1 MQSTMQDFPL
11 DIGLIYRH
19 GRTVHRNS
27 QIVTFDPSG
36 SRRSSFAEVAD
47 RAELLAAALH
57 RLGIRP
63 GDRVGTFI
71 WNVQEHIEAYF
82 AIPCLGAVCH
92 TLNLRLF
99 PEQLA
104 YIVNHAGDRA
114 IIVGADLIPLL
125 APVAPELHGVEAYIV
140 VGEGDRTPLRDAAP
154 SARVLD
160 YEELLAAEAL
170 GFDWPVVDE
179 RDAAAMCYTS
189 GTTGNPKGVVYSHR
203 STVLHSMAGHGPA
216 GLLFTVRDVVLP
228 IVPMFHANAWG
239 IPYAVWMVGADLV
252 LPGKYLQGEHVC
264 RMIEDERATWS
275 GGVPTI
281 WTDVLQYA
289 ATHDVDLSSL
299 RALMSGG
306 SAVPRSLIERAWK
319 ELGVPMLQGWGMTE
333 TSPLAAVGWPP
344 RGTETGSP
352 EDIDWREYSGRIVGG
367 CEIRIVDDDDTV
379 LPWDGESVGEIEA
392 RGPWITASYYNDPAP
407 ERFHDGWLRTG
418 DIASITP
425 DGFIRISDRIKDVIK
440 SGGEWISSVE
450 LEGLLMA
457 HPQVLEAAVIAVPDP
472 KWEERPLACVVRV
485 EGSEVSADELCEFL
499 GQHVARWQLPER
511 WSFID
516 GVPRTSVGK
525 FDKKVL
531 RSRHAEGELVVE
543 ELR

>member
-1 MQSTMQDFPL
+1 MLSTMQDFPL
-11 DIGLIYRH
+11 NIGMIYRH

-27 QIVTFDPSG
+27 QIVTFHPDG

-47 RAELLAAALH
+47 RAELLAGALH
-57 RLGIRP
+57 RLGIAP
-63 GDRVGTFI
+63 GDRVGTFL

-82 AIPCLGAVCH
+82 AIPCIGAVCH

-99 PEQLA
+99 PDQLT
-104 YIVNHAGDRA
+104 YIVNHAADRA
-114 IIVGADLIPLL
+114 IIVGADLVPLL
-125 APVAPELHGVEAYIV
+125 APVAGDLKTVEYYIV
-140 VGEGDRTPLRDAAP
+140 VGEGDVTPLVEAAP
-154 SARVLD
+154 
-160 YEELLAAEAL
+160 AAEAL
-170 GFDWPVVDE
+170 DYDELLAGESLGFDFPDIDE
-179 RDAAAMCYTS
+179 REAAAMCYTS

-203 STVLHSMAGHGPA
+203 STVLHSITAHGPS
-216 GLLFTVRDVVLP
+216 GLLLTANDVVLP

-239 IPYAVWMVGADLV
+239 IPYAIWMVGADLV
-252 LPGKYLQGEHVC
+252 LPGKFLQGEYVA
-264 RMIEDERATWS
+264 RMVEENKATWS

-289 ATHDVDLSSL
+289 KSHDVDLSSL
-299 RALMSGG
+299 AGGLSGG
-306 SAVPRSLIERAWK
+306 SAVPRSLIERMWN

-344 RGTETGSP
+344 RGSETGSP
-352 EDIDWREYSGRIVGG
+352 EDIDWRVMSGRVVPGVELRLI
-367 CEIRIVDDDDTV
+367 DDDGNEV
-379 LPWDGESVGEIEA
+379 PWDGESVGEIEA
-392 RGPWITASYYNDPAP
+392 RGPWVTGSYYEDPTP

-457 HPQVLEAAVIAVPDP
+457 HPEVLEAAVIAVPDP
-472 KWEERPLACVVRV
+472 KWEERPMACVVRATDSTV
-485 EGSEVSADELCEFL
+485 TARELCDFL
-499 GQHVARWQLPER
+499 AGHVAHWQLPER
-511 WSFID
+511 WTFID
-516 GVPRTSVGK
+516 SVPKTSVGK

-531 RSRHAEGELVVE
+531 RTRQADGELAVE